1 MILCLYVDNLLITGN
16 NKGYITKFK
25 GELMEEFEMTD
36 HGLMIHFLGIEF
48 HKSGEG
54 ASKEVCTC
62 KFEMEHYNVVITPA
76 ESGLQLPKKEDEQN
90 INPMQY
96 RRRIGLLWY
105 LCNTRPD
112 LAYNARAIR
121 KFIRK
126 PKDLN
131 LSVVKRIPRY
141 IKSSIGCTIL
151 FPATDKGRS
160 YKLLGYTDSNSC
172 VDKDD
177 KKSITRYIF
186 MYGETS
192 VSW

>member
-1 MILCLYVDNLLITGN
+1 M
-16 NKGYITKFK
+16 
-25 GELMEEFEMTD
+25 
-36 HGLMIHFLGIEF
+36 
-48 HKSGEG
+48 
-54 ASKEVCTC
+54 
-62 KFEMEHYNVVITPA
+62 VITPA
-76 ESGLQLPKKEDEQN
+76 ESRLQLPKKEDKQN

-112 LAYNARAIR
+112 LAYNVCIMS

-126 PKDLN
+126 PKALN
-131 LSVVKRIPRY
+131 LSVVKRILRY

-151 FPATDKGRS
+151 IPTTDKGRS
-160 YKLLGYTDSNSC
+160 YKLLGYTDSNWC
-172 VDKDD
+172 IDKDG
-177 KKSITRYIF
+177 KKSKFRYIF